1 MKSVTIYFKDSD
13 REITINGLINILIGT
28 GDSRKPFVPVSD
40 HYMFFDDDKNY
51 LLMEF
56 RKKFLFVVQPFY
68 VLQSLKLD
76 SFLPF
81 SG

>member
-28 GDSRKPFVPVSD
+28 SDSRKPFVPVSD

-51 LLMEF
+51 LF
-56 RKKFLFVVQPFY
+56 NGVQKEVFIRGSAILCAS
-68 VLQSLKLD
+68 VTKT
-76 SFLPF
+76 
-81 SG
+81 